1 MPARLSAGAISASA
15 MRLRTRI
22 AFVLRVEDEA
32 ARTRSTMR
40 FASAIRS
47 GMWCHCTAWPGRA
60 EWWEEAGEYGTAPE
74 AGSAS
79 RGRIEGKEALY
90 QSTRP
95 AWERKLVVS
104 VSCSRANPNGVPAF
118 AGTTAEFAGMT
129 ALSQAWRK
137 S

>member
-22 AFVLRVEDEA
+22 ALVLRVEDEA

-40 FASAIRS
+40 FASAVLS
-47 GMWCHCTAWPGRA
+47 GMWCHCTASPARA

-79 RGRIEGKEALY
+79 RGRVGGEDEMY
-90 QSTRP
+90 QVTRP
-95 AWERKLVVS
+95 ALERKIVV
-104 VSCSRANPNGVPAF
+104 
-118 AGTTAEFAGMT
+118 GMRRSNWPPPPSG
-129 ALSQAWRK
+129 A
-137 S
+137 